1 MGENSKG
8 EIEGCVCQIAPLLGP
23 FPPCLV
29 GWVHM
34 MGYPFTPSVDGTL
47 WVCFG
52 PPWSLVVGHIPWVGP
67 LRVGAGSLLFI
78 SLPWWWRFKAS
89 RRGLKL
95 RISIGR
101 NAGSKAKLV
110 QLSKAVVPPRVVSR
124 YSPCRRWEVG
134 LDGDRG
140 NVPLIT
146 IV

>member
-1 MGENSKG
+1 
-8 EIEGCVCQIAPLLGP
+8 
-23 FPPCLV
+23 
-29 GWVHM
+29 
-34 MGYPFTPSVDGTL
+34 MGYHFTPGMDVSH